1 MTSRKPQRRDPVDE
15 QSDRV
20 VRRRFWRRW
29 LICSAVGVG
38 ACMAVSPS
46 WRTSSSTSSSTSSDS
61 SVEAAASQVEQITAA
76 DWVAALRTPAGQAA
90 ARIVLDVRDQ
100 AADPAPGRLP
110 ASVVG
115 LSGPAGVE
123 VGALDVSTTVRR
135 FPSLPGIPGVPSWP
149 SLDGV
154 GLAAVAVLVG
164 LVAVTRFFRFR

>member
-1 MTSRKPQRRDPVDE
+1 MTSRKPPGRNPVDE
-15 QSDRV
+15 RSDRV

-29 LICSAVGVG
+29 LILSAVGAA
-38 ACMAVSPS
+38 ACVAVSTP
-46 WRTSSSTSSSTSSDS
+46 WRTSSSS
-61 SVEAAASQVEQITAA
+61 EAAASQVEQVTAA

-135 FPSLPGIPGVPSWP
+135 FPSLPGIPRVPSWP